1 MRAWKKKVSPPPFRR
16 RRRRSSKKQKVLSFS
31 LSLSTT
37 HACPRICDAPLEK
50 LSVKL
55 IWSFPK

>member
-1 MRAWKKKVSPPPFRR
+1 MRAWKKKVSPPPSVVVVVH
-16 RRRRSSKKQKVLSFS
+16 RRSKRFFLS